1 MQPVLVRYIESLDG
15 VRQVNDLAEVA
26 NALTSVNRIVSL
38 VSTVIIGILV
48 LVAGI
53 FISTTISTGITVRR
67 TEISIM
73 KLIGA
78 TDTFIQAPFLVE
90 GFVLGAAGALIPIVF
105 LYFSYAKVMNYLTV
119 NYGSSLGTSISL
131 LTTHTVFVK
140 LIPLC
145 F

>member
-1 MQPVLVRYIESLDG
+1 
-15 VRQVNDLAEVA
+15 
-26 NALTSVNRIVSL
+26 
-38 VSTVIIGILV
+38 
-48 LVAGI
+48 
-53 FISTTISTGITVRR
+53 
-67 TEISIM
+67 
-73 KLIGA
+73 
-78 TDTFIQAPFLVE
+78 VE

-145 F
+145 FLIGIGIGLAGSYLTLRRQLKKIN